1 MVTSLVDRCGRYL
14 KMYKPTTSRE
24 PAPARNYTRINIG
37 DVGFIRR
44 GQFHLLFSA
53 GSSLGQRLPGR
64 DVPSTFEEL
73 DIGTLASGQPRRP
86 GCLHTPTVR
95 QVGTG
100 LLDATGFTT
109 LCVPSLAPSPFTV
122 FE

>member
-1 MVTSLVDRCGRYL
+1 MVTSFVDCCAWYL
-14 KMYKPTTSRE
+14 KTYKPTTSRE
-24 PAPARNYTRINIG
+24 PAPARNYTRIYVG

-86 GCLHTPTVR
+86 GCLHTPSVR
-95 QVGTG
+95 QVGAG
-100 LLDATGFTT
+100 LDATGFTS
-109 LCVPSLAPSPFTV
+109 LCVPSLAPSSSTV

>member
-1 MVTSLVDRCGRYL
+1 
-14 KMYKPTTSRE
+14 MYKLTTSRE

-44 GQFHLLFSA
+44 GKFHLLFSA

-73 DIGTLASGQPRRP
+73 DIGTLASGEPRRP

-100 LLDATGFTT
+100 LDVTGITT
-109 LCVPSLAPSPFTV
+109 SCVPSLAPSPSSV